1 MAKFRVEVLFGED
14 ACNAYH
20 DGKSVKKAEELG
32 ELTARAFDTE
42 AERDAWLLGVY
53 DCLGWQD
60 YVVVKEYKTEK

>member
-1 MAKFRVEVLFGED
+1 MSKFKIKVLFGED

-20 DGKSVKKAEELG
+20 DGKSVRKSAELG
-32 ELTARAFDTE
+32 ELTSREFSTE

-60 YVVVKEYKTEK
+60 YVVVKEWETKK